1 MSESETVEHAETF
14 FGDKLYQRRAREALP
29 LLVRQAKA
37 QKTIYYS
44 DLAEE
49 LGMPNPRNLN
59 YVLGSVGQTLIE
71 LGKEQGKEIPP
82 LTCIV
87 VNQTD
92 GLPGEGV
99 GFFIDKD
106 EYKSMTKRQRRAVV
120 DAQLGRIFAYPEWD
134 FVLRAYSM
142 EPATL
147 NVADLVRKAA
157 EIGRGGGE
165 SDEHKRFKEY
175 IANHPDTVGLPA
187 TMTQADLEYRLPSG
201 DEVDILFRRGDEWVG
216 VEVKSHLSGDED
228 LVRGMFQC
236 VKYQAVL
243 EAYLLSIGNEG
254 NVRTVLVI
262 ERPLPVGL
270 IALRN
275 TLRVEVIQ
283 AKAGDPSEDR

>member
-1 MSESETVEHAETF
+1 MSESETVDHAETF

-37 QKTIYYS
+37 QKTIYYAE
-44 DLAEE
+44 LAEE
-49 LGMPNPRNLN
+49 LDMPNPRNLN

-99 GFFIDKD
+99 GSFIEKGK
-106 EYKSMTKRQRRAVV
+106 YKELTKRQRRAVV

-134 FVLRAYSM
+134 AVLRGYSM

-157 EIGRGGGE
+157 EMGRGGGE

-175 IANHPDTVGLPA
+175 IANHPDIVGLPP
-187 TMTQADLEYRLPSG
+187 TMTQVELEYRLPSG

-216 VEVKSHLSGDED
+216 VEVKAHLSGDED

-243 EAYLLSIGNEG
+243 EAYLLSIEIEG

-283 AKAGDPSEDR
+283 AKAEDPSEDR